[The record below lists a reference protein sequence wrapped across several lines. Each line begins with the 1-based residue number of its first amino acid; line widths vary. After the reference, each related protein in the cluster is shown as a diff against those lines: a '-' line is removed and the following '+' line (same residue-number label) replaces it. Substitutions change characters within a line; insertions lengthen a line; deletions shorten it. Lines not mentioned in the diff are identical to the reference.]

1 MNSFEEIG
9 LNEEILNAIKEL
21 GYETPTPIQAKT
33 IPHLLA
39 SDQDIMALAQTGTGK
54 TAAFGLPSI
63 QNTDI
68 SDKSTQTLILSP
80 TRELCIQ
87 IAKDIES
94 YAKHSKGLNVVA
106 VYGGSSIE
114 NQIRALKKGAQ
125 IVVGTPG
132 RTKDLLNRKKL
143 SFDSVERV
151 ILDEAD
157 EMLNMGFK
165 DELDAIL
172 EKTPDTKQTLLF
184 SATMSKEIR
193 RIANKYMHN
202 PIELSVERT
211 NIGAKNVK
219 HINYTV
225 LAKDKYEVLKRIAD
239 INPDIYGIIFCR
251 TRRETKEIANKFM
264 HDGYNSDALHGD
276 LSQAQRDEVM
286 NRFRK
291 RQLQILVA
299 TDVAARGLDIN
310 DLTHVINYNLPDDNE
325 VYIHRSGRTGRAGK
339 SGTSIIISNTRERRK
354 IGDIERKF
362 NLSFENANVPTGKDI
377 CTVQL
382 YSLIDKI
389 QKIEVD
395 EEQIA
400 PFLPAIYEKLETL
413 SREDLIKHFVSA
425 EFNRFLAYYKNA
437 RDINTKG
444 RGSKD
449 SSQGERRSRK
459 ERRAESNLSRLYINA
474 GSKTELNPARL
485 IGLINNAL
493 DSGDANIGEIEIL
506 GKFSFFEID
515 SDVVEKLIKQL
526 TGQKFEGISL
536 VIQVSNEKPKYKDK
550 KKKSSRRS
558 KYRSDRS
565 DSRGYGRRSSKSGNK
580 RGGKNR
586 RSKKR

>member
-9 LNEEILNAIKEL
+9 LNEDILSAIKEL

-39 SDQDIMALAQTGTGK
+39 SDQDIMGLAQTGTGK

-63 QNTDI
+63 QKTDI
-68 SDKSTQTLILSP
+68 GDKNTQTLILSP

-94 YAKHSKGLNVVA
+94 YAKQSKGLNVVA

-114 NQIRALKKGAQ
+114 NQIRALKRGAH

-132 RTKDLLNRKKL
+132 RTKDLLKRKKL
-143 SFDSVERV
+143 SFDNVQRV

-172 EKTPDTKQTLLF
+172 ERTPDTKQTLLF
-184 SATMSKEIR
+184 SATMSKDIR

-211 NIGAKNVK
+211 EIAAKNVK

-225 LAKDKYEVLKRIAD
+225 LAKDKYEVLKRLAD
-239 INPDIYGIIFCR
+239 VNPNIYGIVFCR

-310 DLTHVINYNLPDDNE
+310 DLTHVINYNLPDDTE
-325 VYIHRSGRTGRAGK
+325 VYVHRSGRTGRAGK
-339 SGTSIIISNTRERRK
+339 SGISITITNTRERRK
-354 IGDIERKF
+354 ISDIERKF
-362 NLSFENANVPTGKDI
+362 NLKFENAKVPTGNDI
-377 CTVQL
+377 CTIQL

-395 EEQIA
+395 KEQIE

-413 SREDLIKHFVSA
+413 SREELIQHFVSA

-437 RDINTKG
+437 RDINTKE
-444 RGSKD
+444 RGSKNNSD
-449 SSQGERRSRK
+449 SERRSRK
-459 ERRAESNLSRLYINA
+459 ERRRDSNLSRLYINA
-474 GSKTELNPARL
+474 GNKAGLNPVRL

-515 SDVVEKLIKQL
+515 TSVVENLIKKL

-536 VIQVSNEKPKYKDK
+536 VVQVSNEKPNYKEK
-550 KKKSSRRS
+550 KKKSSRRGN
-558 KYRSDRS
+558 YRSDKS
-565 DSRGYGRRSSKSGNK
+565 ESRGYGRRSSGRNGRKT
-580 RGGKNR
+580 R
-586 RSKKR
+586 RNKKR